1 MAELCFQPGK
11 IVLPGNESVC
21 LKRNG
26 ADREAA
32 RP

>member
-1 MAELCFQPGK
+1 MAELCFSTGK
-11 IVLPGNESVC
+11 IILPGNEDMC
-21 LKRNG
+21 LKRSG